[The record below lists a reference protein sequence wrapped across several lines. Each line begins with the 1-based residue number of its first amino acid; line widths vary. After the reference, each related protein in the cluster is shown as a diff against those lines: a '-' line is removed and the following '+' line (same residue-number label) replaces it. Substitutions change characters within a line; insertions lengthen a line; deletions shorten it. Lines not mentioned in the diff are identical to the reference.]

1 MQFYNTDTICIV
13 LNNTYLNI
21 FLFTGILE
29 VPENIS
35 VICSTENVAFLSWT
49 TKQLIDSTNA
59 PAFVVSYRRLDSH
72 QVLNSSTII
81 GTSAMLKNLVKNAVY
96 SFTVIAISSKGEKAS
111 TSQTCT
117 VPGMMKNDK

>member
-1 MQFYNTDTICIV
+1 MQFYKTETIHVCIV

-21 FLFTGILE
+21 FFFTGILE

-49 TKQLIDSTNA
+49 TKQLT
-59 PAFVVSYRRLDSH
+59 YRRLDSH

-81 GTSAMLKNLVKNAVY
+81 GTSAMLTNLVKNAVY

-111 TSQTCT
+111 TSLTCT
-117 VPGMMKNDK
+117 VPGSL

>member
-1 MQFYNTDTICIV
+1 MQFYKTDTICIV

-21 FLFTGILE
+21 FFFTGILE

-49 TKQLIDSTNA
+49 TKQLTDSTNA
-59 PAFVVSYRRLDSH
+59 HAFVVSYRRLDSH

-81 GTSAMLKNLVKNAVY
+81 GTSAMLTNLVKNAVY

-111 TSQTCT
+111 TSLTCT
-117 VPGMMKNDK
+117 VPGSL